1 MTIPCSCVHCDQR
14 LFKSSSYLK
23 IHLKVVHTG
32 EKPFSC
38 DTCGKSFGNTG
49 NLKRHQRIHTG
60 ENSVS
65 RFL

>member
-14 LFKSSSYLK
+14 LCTITELREHQQQHTLERPHCCRICGKSFKSSSYLK
-23 IHLKVVHTG
+23 IHLK
-32 EKPFSC
+32 
-38 DTCGKSFGNTG
+38 
-49 NLKRHQRIHTG
+49 RIHTG